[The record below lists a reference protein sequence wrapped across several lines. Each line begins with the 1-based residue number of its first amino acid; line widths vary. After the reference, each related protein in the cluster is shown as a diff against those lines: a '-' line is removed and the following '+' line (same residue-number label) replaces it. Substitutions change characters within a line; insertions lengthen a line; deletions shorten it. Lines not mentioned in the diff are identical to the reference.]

1 MHLGCAFPSRI
12 IGLAGAAGLLQTSP
26 VIPGIKYADSGDLQ
40 IAYQVVGDGPV
51 DVVFAFDWAGNI
63 ELAWE
68 NPQTERFL
76 RRFASYGRLIFFDMR
91 GVGLSDPVEGLPP
104 LEEWMDDV
112 RTVMDAVG
120 SERAALVGHGHAGQ
134 LCMLVAASH
143 PDRVQA
149 LVTVNSFARLARAPE
164 YRVGMPEG
172 AQQTWIEGIRATWG
186 TTDPLHLLVLAPDLA
201 GDEFARAWWARIER
215 AAGSPRRAVR
225 KQELAFQLDVRDVL
239 EAISVPTMVIQ
250 SAGNLFVMPTQGRYL
265 AKHIPGARYLELASG
280 GHWPWAAPDAD
291 RFLDEL
297 EVFLTGT
304 PHAPGRDRVLA
315 TVAFTDIVDS
325 TATAASMGD
334 RRWRELL
341 QIHDSIARREVQAAR
356 GHTVKSTGDGLLATF
371 DGPARAIRCVGAI
384 ERGVATLGL
393 HVRAGLH
400 TGEIELFGDDVGGIA
415 VAIAARLTSLAGSD
429 EVVVSSTVKDLVV
442 GSGIRFEDRGIHAL
456 KGVPEEW
463 HVFAVQPA

>member
-1 MHLGCAFPSRI
+1 
-12 IGLAGAAGLLQTSP
+12 
-26 VIPGIKYADSGDLQ
+26 VIPGIKYASSGDLQ

-51 DVVFAFDWAGNI
+51 DVVLAVDWASNI
-63 ELAWE
+63 ELVWE
-68 NPQTERFL
+68 NPQAERFL

-91 GVGLSDPVEGLPP
+91 GVGLSDPVEDLPP

-120 SERAALVGHGHAGQ
+120 ADRAALVGHGHAGQ

-143 PDRVQA
+143 PNRVQA
-149 LVTVNSFARLARAPE
+149 LVTVNSFARLTRAPG
-164 YRVGMPEG
+164 YPAGMPEG
-172 AQQTWIEGIRATWG
+172 AQQALIEAIQATWG
-186 TTDPLHLLVLAPDLA
+186 TTHPLHLLVLAPDLA
-201 GDEFARAWWARIER
+201 DDEFARAWWARVER

-225 KQELAFQLDVRDVL
+225 KQQLAFQLDVRDVL
-239 EAISVPTMVIQ
+239 AAIAVPTLVVQ
-250 SAGNLFVMPTQGRYL
+250 SAGNQFVIPAQGRYL
-265 AKHIPGARYLELASG
+265 AEHIPGALYLELASG
-280 GHWPWAAPDAD
+280 GHWPWTALDAD
-291 RFLDEL
+291 RFLDKL
-297 EVFLTGT
+297 EEFLTG
-304 PHAPGRDRVLA
+304 APQAPDRDRVLA

-325 TATAASMGD
+325 TAMAASMGD

-341 QIHDSIARREVQAAR
+341 EVHDSVARREVEAAR
-356 GHTVKSTGDGLLATF
+356 GHTIKSTGDGVLATF

-384 ERGVATLGL
+384 EHGVATLGL

-400 TGEIELFGDDVGGIA
+400 TGEIELLGEDVGGIA

-429 EVVVSSTVKDLVV
+429 EIVVSSTVKDLVA

-463 HVFAVQPA
+463 RVFAVQPG

>member
-1 MHLGCAFPSRI
+1 MRCRPQAYA
-12 IGLAGAAGLLQTSP
+12 GLAGVAGLLQTSP
-26 VIPGIKYADSGDLQ
+26 VIPDIKYATSGDLQ

-51 DVVFAFDWAGNI
+51 DVALAFDWGSNI
-63 ELAWE
+63 ELMWE
-68 NPQTERFL
+68 HPQTERFL

-91 GVGLSDPVEGLPP
+91 GIGLSDPVENLPP

-112 RTVMDAVG
+112 RAVMDAVG
-120 SERAALVGHGHAGQ
+120 ADRAALVGHGHAGQ

-149 LVTVNSFARLARAPE
+149 LVTVNSFARLARAPG
-164 YRVGMPEG
+164 YRAGMPEG
-172 AQQTWIEGIRATWG
+172 AQQTQLEAVRATWG
-186 TTDPLHLLVLAPDLA
+186 TTDPLHLQVLAPDIA
-201 GDEFARAWWARIER
+201 DDEIARALWARIER

-225 KQELAFQLDVRDVL
+225 KQQLAFQLDVREVL
-239 EAISVPTMVIQ
+239 AAIAVPTLVVQ
-250 SAGNLFVMPTQGRYL
+250 SAGNRFVIPAQGRYL
-265 AKHIPGARYLELASG
+265 AEHIPGAQYLELASG
-280 GHWPWAAPDAD
+280 GHWPWTAPDAN
-291 RFLDEL
+291 RFLDKL
-297 EVFLTGT
+297 EEFLTG
-304 PHAPGRDRVLA
+304 APQAPDRDRVLA

-325 TATAASMGD
+325 TAMAAAMGD

-341 QIHDSIARREVQAAR
+341 EIHDSVARREVEAAR
-356 GHTVKSTGDGLLATF
+356 GRMIKSTGDGLLATF

-384 ERGVATLGL
+384 EHGVATLGL

-400 TGEIELFGDDVGGIA
+400 TGEIELLDDDVGGIA

-442 GSGIRFEDRGIHAL
+442 GSGIRFKDRGIHAL

-463 HVFAVQPA
+463 HVFAVQPV

>member
-1 MHLGCAFPSRI
+1 M
-12 IGLAGAAGLLQTSP
+12 
-26 VIPGIKYADSGDLQ
+26 IPHISYADSGDLQ
-40 IAYQVVGDGPV
+40 LAYQVVGDGPV
-51 DVVFAFDWAGNI
+51 DVLLAFDWAGNI

-91 GVGLSDPVEGLPP
+91 GVGLSDPVEDLPP

-120 SERAALVGHGHAGQ
+120 SRRAALVGHGHAGQ

-149 LVTVNSFARLARAPE
+149 LVTVNSFARLARAPG
-164 YRVGMPEG
+164 YRAGMPVS
-172 AQQTWIEGIRATWG
+172 AQQTWIEGLRGTWG
-186 TTDPLHLLVLAPDLA
+186 TTDPLHLQVLAPELA
-201 GDEFARAWWARIER
+201 GEEFALGWWARLER

-225 KQELAFQLDVRDVL
+225 KQQLAFELDVRDVL
-239 EAISVPTMVIQ
+239 GAIAVPTMVVQ
-250 SAGNLFVMPTQGRYL
+250 SAGNLFVMPSQGRYL
-265 AKHIPGARYLELASG
+265 AEHIPGARYLELASG
-280 GHWPWAAPDAD
+280 GHWPWAAADAD

-297 EVFLTGT
+297 EAFITG
-304 PHAPGRDRVLA
+304 APQVPGGDLVLA

-325 TATAASMGD
+325 TAKAAAMGD

-341 QIHDSIARREVQAAR
+341 QVHDSVARREVEAAR
-356 GHTVKSTGDGLLATF
+356 GRMIKSTGDGLLATF

-400 TGEIELFGDDVGGIA
+400 TGEIELVGDDVGGIA
-415 VAIAARLTSLAGSD
+415 VAIAARLTSLAQSD

-442 GSGIRFEDRGIHAL
+442 GSGIRFEDRGRHAL
-456 KGVPEEW
+456 KGVPDEW
-463 HVFAVQPA
+463 HVFAALPA